1 MASLIAL
8 GAINKATGVYE
19 LPKFACKG
27 SKYKCPE
34 CEKDVIL
41 RKGVV
46 RKAHFAHHA
55 TTDPCN
61 HYNHPGE
68 SQIHKHAKEMTKY
81 ILEHNFNVS
90 IDVCCSSCKSVTSQ
104 PIPKKT
110 ESASVVVEYSFD
122 MALSMKH
129 TRGGRKTADVAL
141 VNSGTIVCLFEIC
154 NAHKTKEGDRPD
166 PWYELDAVKLIEV
179 VERATGDEIKLMC
192 ERTRVC
198 ESCIDKK
205 FIQLNSKSTL
215 WLTEHPVEFE
225 WYVRYVL
232 GQRVFAPMEDQ
243 EHLRFDYDAQDSEGM
258 EYNSKI
264 IELFDKH
271 FDERCVT
278 IDSHK
283 GAISYSISE
292 TPLLPDDSMHRSCDN
307 NEITTNCSLESTVP
321 IIMMILSEFK

>member
-19 LPKFACKG
+19 LPRFACKG
-27 SKYKCPE
+27 SKYKCPD

-46 RKAHFAHHA
+46 RKAHFAHNA

-110 ESASVVVEYSFD
+110 ESASVVLEYGFD
-122 MALSMKH
+122 MAPTQRYGSFS
-129 TRGGRKTADVAL
+129 RKTADVAL
-141 VNSGTIVCLFEIC
+141 INLGAIVCLFEIC
-154 NAHKTKEGDRPD
+154 NTHKTKEGDRPD
-166 PWYELDAVKLIEV
+166 PWYELDAFKLIDV
-179 VERATGDEIKLMC
+179 VERAIGDEIKLMC
-192 ERTRVC
+192 ERTIVC
-198 ESCIDKK
+198 ESCIEEK
-205 FIQLNSKSTL
+205 FRELDSKSTM
-215 WLTEHPVEFE
+215 WLTEHPAEFE
-225 WYVRYVL
+225 WYVRYKL
-232 GQRVFAPMEDQ
+232 GQRVFSPIDDQ
-243 EHLRFDYDAQDSEGM
+243 VHLRFDFDAHDSEGM

-264 IELFDKH
+264 IELFDEH

-278 IDSHK
+278 IDSAK
-283 GAISYSISE
+283 GSISYSISDA
-292 TPLLPDDSMHRSCDN
+292 PLLPEYSWPRCDDD
-307 NEITTNCSLESTVP
+307 ITTTDCSSVGTVK